1 MPQWDA
7 RDTSPHQWVQNVL
20 ETFEIA
26 IRHNRR
32 TRRTELERVFCRW
45 IYFHLRS
52 KIFSWLSWGQDDRPN
67 RPPPTMDP
75 PLGHRLR
82 TTPCLSR
89 FLFNSGKFCGRH
101 RTNSIEYS

>member
-32 TRRTELERVFCRW
+32 TTRTELERVFCHW

-67 RPPPTMDP
+67 RPRHYGSATGPPPTDHS
-75 PLGHRLR
+75 LLE
-82 TTPCLSR
+82 
-89 FLFNSGKFCGRH
+89 LFSL
-101 RTNSIEYS
+101 